1 MLFHQLPFDVREIVF
16 LYVQT
21 LDKRSLKNCTTVC
34 KAWYQ
39 DIVPISREIFTLT
52 GNPYEFLSILSNQT
66 EERNFSGC
74 VKILQALDDINYSDI
89 DMLNQILHYFPSL
102 RILDLSRSD
111 YDFSYLQSITDRDAD
126 TNIINLEKV
135 LAGDFFIEQP
145 QYKIYFDCVYS
156 LRHTLPYLELSNLN
170 HEVRNSK
177 KPLCFIKEFTNLTE
191 ISIKNLEHAAADEEL
206 SMFSVLESIPKITRF
221 SIENDFEEDLTQSR
235 PTLDLVYYNL
245 KEAVFR
251 IPSFNDSHMKYIL
264 SHFPK
269 RLKKFDL
276 TITKVKAED
285 WIQKNDQATIRAF
298 IAYLAEVDDVCFSI
312 ERFVERVTEIDTIQ
326 STFTTLSLKEYWPFV
341 FDILGRDQQL
351 SSHISIRLEE
361 SNNVCFEN
369 ISNVSIKRNKKQVQ
383 LNYILNLT
391 SLLQQNPDGIT
402 QSIDNFIPL
411 PSQIRN
417 TSLDKSNI
425 ASIEIISRPPFSLEH
440 VIPVKDCIQLLK
452 STLQEYVK
460 LSYLHLGQ
468 YCKYSERY
476 CLKFGSKLEDIEHG
490 GPYDE
495 KTYHDTE
502 PFIVGQ
508 KRYKSLKSSTV
519 ENLTFALIKTSSLND
534 FKLKA
539 ITISLPSIKYLKIH
553 TSIMKRERNFTTIF
567 DLYHL
572 HNMKTFVLDI
582 NFLKTEL
589 QREVIVRVENAKQ
602 STTSRWYRWSKPSKV
617 KRQLKPNMFELC
629 NDTGIMFGAEKI
641 DCAMTKVL
649 IIKCFDVNEITLLFD
664 YRVVGK
670 LMHP

>member
-1 MLFHQLPFDVREIVF
+1 MLFHQLPFDVREIIF
-16 LYVQT
+16 LYVRT
-21 LDKRSLKNCTTVC
+21 LDKRSLKKCTTVC
-34 KAWYQ
+34 RAWYQ
-39 DIVPISREIFTLT
+39 DIVPISRKIFTLT
-52 GNPYEFLSILSNQT
+52 GYPHEFLSILANQT

-74 VKILQALDDINYSDI
+74 VKTLQALDDINYSGV

-111 YDFSYLQSITDRDAD
+111 YNFAYLQYITDRDTD
-126 TNIINLEKV
+126 TNITNLEKILV
-135 LAGDFFIEQP
+135 GDFFIDQA
-145 QYKIYFDCVYS
+145 QYKAYFDCVYS

-177 KPLCFIKEFTNLTE
+177 KALCFIKEFTNLTE
-191 ISIKNLEHAAADEEL
+191 LSIKNLEHAAADEEF
-206 SMFSVLESIPKITRF
+206 SMFSVLESIPKITQF
-221 SIENDFEEDLTQSR
+221 SIENDFEEDLTQSK
-235 PTLDLVYYNL
+235 PTLDLIYSNL
-245 KEAVFR
+245 KEVVFR

-269 RLKKFDL
+269 QLKKFDL

-285 WIQKNDQATIRAF
+285 WIQKNDQAIIQAF

-312 ERFVERVTEIDTIQ
+312 ERFAERMTEIDTIQ
-326 STFTTLSLKEYWPFV
+326 SIFTTLSLKEYWPFI
-341 FDILGRDQQL
+341 FDIVGRDPQL

-369 ISNVSIKRNKKQVQ
+369 ISNISIKRNKKQVQ

-402 QSIDNFIPL
+402 QSVDNFIPL
-411 PSQIRN
+411 PLQRHN
-417 TSLDKSNI
+417 TCLDKSTI
-425 ASIEIISRPPFSLEH
+425 ESIEIISRPPFSLEH

-452 STLQEYVK
+452 STLQEYAK

-468 YCKYSERY
+468 YCRYSEQY

-502 PFIVGQ
+502 PFTVGR
-508 KRYKSLKSSTV
+508 KRYNSLKSSTI
-519 ENLTFALIKTSSLND
+519 ENLTFTLIKTSSLND
-534 FKLKA
+534 FKLNA
-539 ITISLPSIKYLKIH
+539 ITALFPNIKYLKIH
-553 TSIMKRERNFTTIF
+553 TSIMKWERDFTTIF
-567 DLYHL
+567 NLGHL
-572 HNMKTFVLDI
+572 HSMKKFVLDM

-589 QREVIVRVENAKQ
+589 QRGVIVRVEYEKQ
-602 STTSRWYRWSKPSKV
+602 KTTRWYRWSKPSKV
-617 KRQLKPNMFELC
+617 KRQFKPNMFELY
-629 NDTGIMFGAEKI
+629 NETGIMFGAEKI
-641 DCAMTKVL
+641 DSATTKVL

-670 LMHP
+670 LMYP